1 MSPSD
6 LPKLSF
12 QNISVI
18 NIDLLVHSSPIKKKP
33 ERFKTDITYFK
44 NQSFAIFEA
53 LLNDFG
59 RSAQRS

>member
-18 NIDLLVHSSPIKKKP
+18 KIDLLVYSSPMKKTQKDS
-33 ERFKTDITYFK
+33 TDITYFK

-59 RSAQRS
+59 RSAQMS